1 MKRGLILGTAA
12 AGLVAL
18 AACTERPQ
26 TLDSGV
32 KVDAQAYQGTG
43 MAYAV
48 PGWKQGDKASWE
60 QHMKVRTQNGQ
71 NDYTRVN

>member
-1 MKRGLILGTAA
+1 MKRTLIISAA
-12 AGLVAL
+12 VAGLWAL
-18 AACTERPQ
+18 SACTERTQ

-32 KVDAQAYQGTG
+32 KVDGQAFQGTG

-60 QHMKVRTQNGQ
+60 QHMKVRTQSGQ
-71 NDYTRVN
+71 NEYGRFD

>member
-1 MKRGLILGTAA
+1 MKRTLITAA
-12 AGLVAL
+12 AVAALAAL

-32 KVDAQAYQGTG
+32 KVDAQAFQGTG

-48 PGWKQGDKASWE
+48 PGWKQGDRASWE
-60 QHMKVRTQNGQ
+60 QHEKVRTQTGQ
-71 NDYTRVN
+71 NEYNRVN

>member
-1 MKRGLILGTAA
+1 MKRTLLIAA
-12 AGLVAL
+12 AVAGVAAL

-32 KVDAQAYQGTG
+32 KVDSQAFQGTG

-48 PGWKQGDKASWE
+48 PGWKQGHKVSWE